1 MKRQSTNPKRD
12 EVERLVQDFQ
22 KTGSK
27 AVEREIVE
35 KYENLIHSIAWK
47 YSKGREFHEDI
58 VQVGRIGL
66 LGAIRRFDQTVGKS
80 FNSFAVPTI
89 IGEIKHYLRDKT
101 WSVHVPRGAKEL
113 GIKIKKA
120 KEELTVALQRTPEV
134 HEIANHLHV
143 DKKEVLEAME
153 LGQAY
158 YSKSIEMPID
168 QVSEGKAIIE
178 TVGKRDRAY
187 ERVLKRL
194 DVKNALHVLSNRE
207 KKILYYTYIQEKS
220 QRETGR
226 IVGVSQMHVSRIKRN
241 AIKKLREAVLG

>member
-1 MKRQSTNPKRD
+1 MERQSTNPKRD
-12 EVERLVQDFQ
+12 EVERLIQDFQ
-22 KTGSK
+22 KTGSN
-27 AVEREIVE
+27 AIEREIVE

-47 YSKGREFHEDI
+47 YSKGRAFHKDI

-66 LGAIRRFDQTVGKS
+66 LGAIRRFDQTVGRS
-80 FNSFAVPTI
+80 FNSFAIPTI

-120 KEELTVALQRTPEV
+120 TEELTVALQRTPEV

-168 QVSEGKAIIE
+168 QESEGKAIIE
-178 TVGKRDRAY
+178 TVGKKDRAY

-194 DVKNALHVLSNRE
+194 DVNNALHVLSNRE
-207 KKILYYTYIQEKS
+207 KRILYYTYIQEKS
-220 QRETGR
+220 QRETGS
-226 IVGVSQMHVSRIKRN
+226 IVGVSQMHVSRIQRN